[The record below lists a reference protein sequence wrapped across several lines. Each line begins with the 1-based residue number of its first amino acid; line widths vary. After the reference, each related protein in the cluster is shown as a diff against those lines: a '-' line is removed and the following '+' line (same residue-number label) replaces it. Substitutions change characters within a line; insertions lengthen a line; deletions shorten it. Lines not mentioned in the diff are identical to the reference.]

1 VVLTPHISGRG
12 DPAGVE
18 PAKRLFAENLRRYL
32 DGQPL
37 LNQVDRNRGY

>member
-1 VVLTPHISGRG
+1 
-12 DPAGVE
+12 VE

-37 LNQVDRNRGY
+37 LNQVDRKRGY